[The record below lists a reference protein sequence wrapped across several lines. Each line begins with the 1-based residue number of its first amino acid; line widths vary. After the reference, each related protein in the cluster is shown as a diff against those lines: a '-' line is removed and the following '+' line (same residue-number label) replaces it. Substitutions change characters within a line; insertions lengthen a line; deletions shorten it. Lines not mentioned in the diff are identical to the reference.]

1 MKARDEFSV
10 LVAGTVIA
18 ENFQLVDDQGNLV
31 AELDQT
37 SIPEEERFLR
47 MITSEN
53 DALENGVLS
62 WDFVPG
68 NPLPDV
74 GVGMFLGF
82 ENGQGIQIN
91 DGIGF
96 TAQDILLQ
104 GAQVD
109 TTGDLGVGSDL
120 YVAGDV
126 STAADSSLSFMPC
139 GTVLEGVWTT
149 APAGFAFLNG
159 QTLVNAQTNLPLAWA
174 VFPTGWRSGSN
185 LVLPNV
191 NGRVLRG
198 TTGTPG
204 TLAGSD
210 THTLVANNLPEHF
223 HTMAHTHDSGHGTNA
238 GSQSPLGVG
247 NSWAFPGG
255 ASNRTTGGSSAP
267 ITGGMGGTAAAVTH
281 TPAHMTIRH
290 AIRIY

>member
-1 MKARDEFSV
+1 MIPRDEFAT

-18 ENFQLVDDQGNLV
+18 ETFQLVDTDGNLV

-37 SIPEEERFLR
+37 DVPEEARFLR

-53 DALENGVLS
+53 NALENGILS
-62 WDFVPG
+62 WDFVEG

-74 GVGMFLGF
+74 GVSMFLGF
-82 ENGQGIQIN
+82 ENDQGIVIN

-96 TAQDILLQ
+96 TAYDIELNAPKVHAEFDLS
-104 GAQVD
+104 V
-109 TTGDLGVGSDL
+109 GDEL

-126 STAADSSLSFMPC
+126 STAADSSVSFLPC
-139 GTVLEGVWTT
+139 GTVIEGVWTT
-149 APAGFAFLNG
+149 APAGCAFLNG
-159 QTLVNAQTNLPLAWA
+159 QTLVNAQTVYPLAWA

-185 LVLPNV
+185 LILPNLD
-191 NGRVLRG
+191 GRVLRG
-198 TTGTPG
+198 TNSTPG
-204 TLAGSD
+204 GLAGSD

-223 HTMAHTHDSGHGTNA
+223 HSMAHTHDSGHGTNA
-238 GSQSPLGVG
+238 GSQSPLAAG

-267 ITGGMGGTAAAVTH
+267 LTGGMGGTAAPVTH
-281 TPAHMTIRH
+281 TPAHMTIRR
-290 AIRIY
+290 AIRLY